1 MPNELIF
8 DPAQIADA
16 VARARTVKQALV
28 NMNKQM
34 TYKEFSRVIG
44 LFGGNNNEWG
54 SDDNER
60 LTFVMETLYEVEHRS
75 GVYDR
80 STYARITRETG
91 TSAWSWLDRPG
102 KRWQW
107 NDPAR
112 LWPAAK
118 AMQSA

>member
-44 LFGGNNNEWG
+44 LFNNNEWG

-80 STYARITRETG
+80 STYDCITWETG
-91 TSAWSWLDRPG
+91 TTWRWLDEPK

-118 AMQSA
+118 AMQSAG